1 MKVINTIGSEHFYN
15 RIYKIQIKLIYEF
28 KVKCNA
34 NSLVLRMQSTDT
46 FNFKQVVKTWKQKP
60 QIFIVNVKLYMHRIQ
75 STTTF
80 LKYIQFKCVNLYLY
94 Q

>member
-1 MKVINTIGSEHFYN
+1 MKSKSNAMLELNGVENA
-15 RIYKIQIKLIYEF
+15 IYRY
-28 KVKCNA
+28 
-34 NSLVLRMQSTDT
+34 DT